1 MKKLLFLLP
10 AFFCSIL
17 SAQISYTTLNAHS
30 HNDYEQKVPFELAYQ
45 AHFGSVEA
53 DIWEVNGELF
63 VAHNREQIVPERSLD
78 ALYIQP
84 IIAKFK
90 ANKGKAWGDRNGTF
104 QFLIDLKTPF
114 DPTLNLLAKKLEK
127 YPEVFDPERN
137 PNAVRV
143 VVSGNMPP
151 PEQYASYPKFI
162 SFDGRPNQKFTPE
175 QLQRVAIVSDNLAN
189 HVTWRGK
196 EPISDTEAGKLKAL
210 ISSIHA
216 LKKPVRFWNSPDTP
230 EAWKVMKSLQVDF
243 INTDH
248 IQELANFLNQ

>member
-1 MKKLLFLLP
+1 MKKLLLTLLV
-10 AFFCSIL
+10 FGSGIL
-17 SAQISYTTLNAHS
+17 SAQIRYTTLNAHS
-30 HNDYEQKVPFELAYQ
+30 HNDYEQKVPFEWAYN
-45 AHFGSVEA
+45 AHFGSIEA

-63 VAHNREQIVPERSLD
+63 VAHNRDQITPERTLD
-78 ALYIQP
+78 VLYIQP
-84 IIAKFK
+84 IVSKFK
-90 ANKGKAWGDRNGTF
+90 ANKGKAWSDREGTF

-127 YPEVFDPERN
+127 YPEVFNPERN
-137 PNAVRV
+137 PNAVKV

-151 PEQYASYPKFI
+151 PEQYNNYPAFI
-162 SFDGRPNQKFTPE
+162 SFDGRPNQKFSPE
-175 QLQRVAIVSDNLAN
+175 QLKRVAIVSDNLAN

-196 EPISDTEAGKLKAL
+196 EPISETELSKLKEL

-230 EAWKVMKSLQVDF
+230 EAWQVMKNLQVDF